1 MHLRPILAV
10 AVTLLLV
17 PAFSACRDGDSGD
30 APDESRRIVDAP
42 IVSIDILVRES
53 FPPGYTAHATS
64 GLPSG
69 CAKFHEAKI
78 TGRRE
83 DLVTIAVTNTLP
95 TDPDV
100 ICSAIYGYYESNV
113 DLGQDFTSGRTY
125 TVKVNDK
132 TTTFVAQ

>member
-53 FPPGYTAHATS
+53 F
-64 GLPSG
+64 
-69 CAKFHEAKI
+69 
-78 TGRRE
+78 
-83 DLVTIAVTNTLP
+83 TNTLP

-125 TVKVNDK
+125 TVKVNDN